1 MNKKWEFYG
10 ENSEEIIDIAKKH
23 NISELLTKILVNR
36 GITDDKEIDTFLN
49 PTRNDFYDPYLMP
62 DMDKAVERI
71 IKAINNQEKVMI
83 YGDYDVD
90 GITSITVLKKFLEER
105 GLKTGHY
112 IPNRLEEGYGLNE
125 NAIRS
130 IAEQKYTLMITVDC
144 GISGIEEVELANQL
158 GIETIITD
166 HHEQS
171 ESLPNAYA
179 IINAKRKDSQYPFR
193 GLAGCGAVF
202 KLIQAISLR
211 LGLEE
216 KEFLKYLDIVCVGT
230 ISDIV
235 PLVDENRVIA
245 KLGLKLVAQTRNI
258 GLRELILQSGYK
270 KIDSNTIS
278 FGVAPRINAC
288 GRMGYQ
294 EEALNLFLTNNI
306 EEARKITA
314 RLNSYNLERQ
324 TKEKD
329 IFEQA
334 IKELEKEDIEKLNT
348 IVLSGD
354 NWHHGVI
361 GIVAS
366 KLTEKFYKP
375 TILICFEDNIGKGSG
390 RSLPGF
396 DLHEALV
403 ETSAYLEKYGGH
415 EMAVGLSLKKEK
427 YNDFKLAF
435 EEIAKSKNIQQII
448 PVIKID
454 SIITAKDV
462 NKKTIQDL
470 EMLEPFGEKNKN
482 PIFVYKNLKID
493 SIRALSEGKH
503 LKLTLKDDNL
513 LINAIGFNLG
523 YLSEEYLIGD
533 KIDIAGNLEI
543 NKYGRRRDNP
553 NKYKRC
559 YEINIEK
566 GNLYAKQRK
575 CNNR

>member
-1 MNKKWEFYG
+1 MNKKWEFYE

-294 EEALNLFLTNNI
+294 EEALDLFLTNNI

-566 GNLYAKQRK
+566 GNLYAK
-575 CNNR
+575 

>member
-294 EEALNLFLTNNI
+294 EEALDLFLTNNI

-503 LKLTLKDDNL
+503 LKLTLKANALLCLVIAFLKAQRDNQL
-513 LINAIGFNLG
+513 KKINAKTPL
-523 YLSEEYLIGD
+523 L
-533 KIDIAGNLEI
+533 K
-543 NKYGRRRDNP
+543 KKP
-553 NKYKRC
+553 K
-559 YEINIEK
+559 
-566 GNLYAKQRK
+566 
-575 CNNR
+575 